1 MTATAIPAFAQQ
13 QADQL
18 TSLLNYLWSE
28 CEEYSYITENYDTY
42 EEALAAYQNGECGL
56 AQTILALNEH
66 LYGVSAAE
74 LIRELY

>member
-1 MTATAIPAFAQQ
+1 MTTTATPAFTQT

-18 TSLLNYLWSE
+18 SSLLTYLWSE
-28 CEEYSYITENYDTY
+28 CEEYSCIRENYDTY
-42 EEALAAYQNGECGL
+42 EEALAAYQNGECGV
-56 AQTILALNEH
+56 AQNILALNEH